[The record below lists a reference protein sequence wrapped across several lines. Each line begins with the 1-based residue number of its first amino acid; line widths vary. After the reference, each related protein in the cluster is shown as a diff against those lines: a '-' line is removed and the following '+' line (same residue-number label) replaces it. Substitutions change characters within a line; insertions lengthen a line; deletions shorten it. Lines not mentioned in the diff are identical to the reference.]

1 MSCWMVIPA
10 MGFINSWA
18 NPFLGP
24 SAKLPWLC
32 FLSWVILFGVDG
44 YMFERWK
51 RTQPYRPL
59 LMGIEFLF
67 VLPFRYLKLGLQE
80 KDLKAPLVFGVH
92 WLLLAAAIWLMF
104 LGARS

>member
-1 MSCWMVIPA
+1 

-24 SAKLPWLC
+24 SAKLAWLC

-67 VLPFRYLKLGLQE
+67 VQPFRYLKLGLEE
-80 KDLKAPLVFGVH
+80 KDRKAPLLFGAH
-92 WLLLAAAIWLMF
+92 WLLFAAVIWLA
-104 LGARS
+104 LLAKARS

>member
-24 SAKLPWLC
+24 AAKLTWLW
-32 FLSWVILFGVDG
+32 FLTCLILLGVDG

-51 RTQPYRPL
+51 RTQPYKPL
-59 LMGIEFLF
+59 LMGIENLF
-67 VLPFRYLKLGLQE
+67 VLPFRYLKLGMQE

-92 WLLLAAAIWLMF
+92 WLLLTAAIWLMF
-104 LGARS
+104 LVARS

>member
-1 MSCWMVIPA
+1 MSCWMAIPS
-10 MGFINSWA
+10 MGFINSWS

-24 SAKLPWLC
+24 AAKRMWLC
-32 FLSWVILFGVDG
+32 FLLWVVLYGVDG

-59 LMGIEFLF
+59 VLGIEILF

-92 WLLLAAAIWLMF
+92 WLLLAAAIGLMI
-104 LGARS
+104 LVARA